1 MRMNNLGLG
10 PFCISHRS
18 TLPIAGGNS
27 LNLGGGHT
35 VKTLPVGLA
44 LERHQAAV
52 CFLLVGLAI
61 DLGEHVVAGLAVVLR
76 LSSATFL
83 VGSMKATSTSAKSIP
98 RSAIFLAH
106 LAGFQ
111 SNSI

>member
-27 LNLGGGHT
+27 LNLRRGHAI
-35 VKTLPVGLA
+35 KTLPVGLA

-52 CFLLVGLAI
+52 CFLLI
-61 DLGEHVVAGLAVVLR
+61 GLAVDEDDACFGHVLTISPYCVIR
-76 LSSATFL
+76 LRPEL
-83 VGSMKATSTSAKSIP
+83 VAP
-98 RSAIFLAH
+98 RLRW
-106 LAGFQ
+106 LGPCTG
-111 SNSI
+111 